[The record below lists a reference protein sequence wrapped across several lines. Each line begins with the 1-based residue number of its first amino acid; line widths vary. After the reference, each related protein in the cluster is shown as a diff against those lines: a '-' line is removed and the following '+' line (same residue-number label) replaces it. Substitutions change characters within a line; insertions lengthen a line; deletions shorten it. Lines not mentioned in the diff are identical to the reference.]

1 MHRHFISLVTLIPKR
16 ILNLQQSV
24 VPVSKCRRQ
33 CIVGGCSLSHCRVFV
48 KDPCLLH
55 HIVDECE
62 LSHRWKGGSVILRSL
77 YLSCVLSSA
86 SCHLVPA
93 VTSTL
98 QETSGFIS
106 APDTKT
112 STPRTLPAS
121 TVPCATSPPMCT
133 TCGKLSRNNS
143 RWYQSGYISTV
154 KPTGIWLL
162 LRGGSVAERLACWT
176 QSQ

>member
-1 MHRHFISLVTLIPKR
+1 MSPPLYRWGMQFIALSGLCKG
-16 ILNLQQSV
+16 SV
-24 VPVSKCRRQ
+24 SA
-33 CIVGGCSLSHCRVFV
+33 SSHC
-48 KDPCLLH
+48 
-55 HIVDECE
+55 ECE

-98 QETSGFIS
+98 QGTSGFIS

-162 LRGGSVAERLACWT
+162 LRGDSVAERLACWT